1 MILAIDI
8 GGTFIKFGLVDD
20 NFRITNQ
27 SKVPT
32 PASIDDFWVTLENIV
47 SSYED
52 EISGIAIACP
62 GEINSKRGFVFKG
75 GLIPYLTAIPLG
87 TGLAKTYQLPV
98 KVINDADA
106 AALAEARYGS
116 LQEIGCGAALV
127 LGTGVGLGL
136 VSQGDLLTPL
146 LVRQFLRGP
155 NPQSNSQTALP
166 FQWALFKH
174 ALISLVDNK
183 GSAVGFVHE
192 ASQLL
197 GLDQDDG
204 PAVFSAI
211 EKGQSEKLNSLF
223 KGYCHEIA
231 LLVLNL
237 QTFMNLERVVIGGGI
252 SRQSSL
258 IHGIAKAYEAVFN
271 ENPELSFKPIAIQA
285 CHFHNDSN
293 LLGAA
298 SYFMSENAL

>member
-1 MILAIDI
+1 MIVAIDI

-20 NFRITNQ
+20 NFNITNQ

-87 TGLAKTYQLPV
+87 TGLSKTFQLPV

-116 LQEIGCGAALV
+116 LQEVDCGAALV

-136 VSQGDLLTPL
+136 VSQGALLTPL
-146 LVRQFLRGP
+146 LVSKFLKGP
-155 NPQSNSQTALP
+155 SSQSKSQTALP
-166 FQWALFKH
+166 FKWALFKQ

-192 ASQLL
+192 ASQIL
-197 GLDQDDG
+197 GLEQDDG
-204 PAVFSAI
+204 LAVFSALDDNHS
-211 EKGQSEKLNSLF
+211 GQLKRLF
-223 KGYCHEIA
+223 KDYCHEIA
-231 LLVLNL
+231 VLILNL
-237 QTFMNLERVVIGGGI
+237 QSLFKLDGVVIGGGI
-252 SRQSSL
+252 SSQNAL
-258 IHGIAKAYEAVFN
+258 IEGIVNAYEELFN
-271 ENPELSFKPIAIQA
+271 EKSELVFEPITIQA

-293 LLGAA
+293 LLGVA
-298 SYFMSENAL
+298 SYFTSENAL

>member
-8 GGTFIKFGLVDD
+8 GGTFIKFGLVDND
-20 NFRITNQ
+20 FRISNQ

-32 PASIDDFWVTLENIV
+32 PSSLDNFWITLESII
-47 SSYED
+47 SSFKNG
-52 EISGIAIACP
+52 ISGIAIACP

-87 TGLAKTYQLPV
+87 TRLSKTFQLPV

-116 LQEIGCGAALV
+116 LQDLDCGAALV

-136 VSQGDLLTPL
+136 VSQGELLSPL
-146 LVRQFLRGP
+146 SVTLYLRSP
-155 NPQSNSQTALP
+155 SPQSKSQTALP
-166 FQWALFKH
+166 FQWTLFKQ

-211 EKGQSEKLNSLF
+211 EGNQSEDLNLLF
-223 KGYCHEIA
+223 KDYCHEIA
-231 LLVLNL
+231 VLVLNL
-237 QTFMNLERVVIGGGI
+237 QSFFRLEKVVIGGGI
-252 SRQSSL
+252 SRQGTL
-258 IHGIAKAYEAVFN
+258 IEGISDAYEELFKDK
-271 ENPELSFKPIAIQA
+271 PELGFEPITIQA
-285 CHFHNDSN
+285 CHFHNDNN

-298 SYFMSENAL
+298 SYFASENDL

>member
-20 NFRITNQ
+20 DFKISNQ

-32 PASIDDFWVTLENIV
+32 PPTLDDFWLTLEHIV
-47 SSYED
+47 SSHKD
-52 EISGIAIACP
+52 IISGIAIACP
-62 GEINSKRGFVFKG
+62 GEINSKRGFIFKG
-75 GLIPYLTAIPLG
+75 GLIPYLTAIPLESRL
-87 TGLAKTYQLPV
+87 TKTFLLPV

-106 AALAEARYGS
+106 
-116 LQEIGCGAALV
+116 AALV

-136 VSQGDLLTPL
+136 VSQEDLLSPVSVT
-146 LVRQFLRGP
+146 QYLRAP
-155 NPQSNSQTALP
+155 SPQSMSQTSLP
-166 FQWALFKH
+166 FQWELFMH
-174 ALISLVDNK
+174 GLVSLVDNK

-197 GLDQDDG
+197 GLNQDDG

-211 EKGQSEKLNSLF
+211 EGNQSEELNLLF
-223 KGYCHEIA
+223 KDYCHEIA
-231 LLVLNL
+231 VLVLNL
-237 QTFMNLERVVIGGGI
+237 QSFFRLEKVVIGGGI
-252 SRQSSL
+252 SRQGTL
-258 IHGIAKAYEAVFN
+258 IEGISDAYEELFKDK
-271 ENPELSFKPIAIQA
+271 PELGFEPITIQA

-298 SYFMSENAL
+298 SYFASENDL

>member
-20 NFRITNQ
+20 DFKISNQ
-27 SKVPT
+27 SKVSTPT
-32 PASIDDFWVTLENIV
+32 TLDGFWLTLEHIV
-47 SSYED
+47 SSHKD
-52 EISGIAIACP
+52 IISGIAIACP
-62 GEINSKRGFVFKG
+62 GEINSKRGFIFKG

-87 TGLAKTYQLPV
+87 SRLTKTFQLPV

-116 LQEIGCGAALV
+116 LQDLDCGAALV

-136 VSQGDLLTPL
+136 VSQEDLLSSLSVT
-146 LVRQFLRGP
+146 QYLRVP
-155 NPQSNSQTALP
+155 SPQSMSQTSLP
-166 FQWALFKH
+166 FQWELFMH
-174 ALISLVDNK
+174 GLVSLVDNK

-197 GLDQDDG
+197 GLNQDDG

-211 EKGQSEKLNSLF
+211 EGNQSEDLNLLF
-223 KGYCHEIA
+223 KDYCHEIA
-231 LLVLNL
+231 VLVLNL
-237 QTFMNLERVVIGGGI
+237 QSFFRLEKVVIGGGI
-252 SRQSSL
+252 SRQGTL
-258 IHGIAKAYEAVFN
+258 IEGISDAYEELFKDK
-271 ENPELSFKPIAIQA
+271 PELGFEPITIQA
-285 CHFHNDSN
+285 CQFHNDSN

-298 SYFMSENAL
+298 SYFASENDL

>member
-8 GGTFIKFGLVDD
+8 GGTFIKFGLVDND
-20 NFRITNQ
+20 FRISNQ

-32 PASIDDFWVTLENIV
+32 PSSLDNFWITLESII
-47 SSYED
+47 SSFKNV
-52 EISGIAIACP
+52 ISGIAIACP

-87 TGLAKTYQLPV
+87 TRLSKTFQLPV

-116 LQEIGCGAALV
+116 LQDLDCGAALV

-136 VSQGDLLTPL
+136 ISQGDLLTPL
-146 LVRQFLRGP
+146 SVTRYLRSP
-155 NPQSNSQTALP
+155 STQSKSQTALP
-166 FQWALFKH
+166 FQWELFMH
-174 ALISLVDNK
+174 GLVSLVDNK
-183 GSAVGFVHE
+183 GYAVGFVHE

-197 GLDQDDG
+197 GLIQDDG
-204 PAVFSAI
+204 LAVFSAI
-211 EKGQSEKLNSLF
+211 GENQSEDLNLLF
-223 KGYCHEIA
+223 KDYCHEIA
-231 LLVLNL
+231 VLILNL
-237 QTFMNLERVVIGGGI
+237 QSLFKLDGVVIGGGI
-252 SRQSSL
+252 SSQNAL
-258 IHGIAKAYEAVFN
+258 IEGIVNAYEELFN
-271 ENPELSFKPIAIQA
+271 EKTELGFEPITIQA

-298 SYFMSENAL
+298 SYFTSENAL

>member
-20 NFRITNQ
+20 DFRICNQ
-27 SKVPT
+27 SKEPT
-32 PASIDDFWVTLENIV
+32 PTTIDDFWQTLESIV
-47 SSYED
+47 SSFEN

-87 TGLAKTYQLPV
+87 TRLSKISQLPV

-116 LQEIGCGAALV
+116 LKDLDCGAALV

-136 VSQGDLLTPL
+136 VSQGALLTPL
-146 LVRQFLRGP
+146 SVTQYLRAP
-155 NPQSNSQTALP
+155 SPQSMAQTVLP
-166 FQWALFKH
+166 FQWGLFKH
-174 ALISLVDNK
+174 ALFSLVDNK

-192 ASQLL
+192 ASQILAL
-197 GLDQDDG
+197 EQDDSLV
-204 PAVFSAI
+204 VFSALD
-211 EKGQSEKLNSLF
+211 ENHSEQLKRLF
-223 KGYCHEIA
+223 KDYCHEIA
-231 LLVLNL
+231 VLILNL
-237 QTFMNLERVVIGGGI
+237 QSLFKLDGVVIGGGI
-252 SRQSSL
+252 SSQNAL
-258 IHGIAKAYEAVFN
+258 IEGIVNAYKELFN
-271 ENPELSFKPIAIQA
+271 EKSELGFEPITIQA

-298 SYFMSENAL
+298 SYFTSENAL

>member
-20 NFRITNQ
+20 DFRICNQ
-27 SKVPT
+27 SKEPT
-32 PASIDDFWVTLENIV
+32 PTTIDDFWQTLESIV
-47 SSYED
+47 SSFEN

-87 TGLAKTYQLPV
+87 TRLSKIFQLPV

-116 LQEIGCGAALV
+116 LQDLDCGAALV
-127 LGTGVGLGL
+127 LGTGVGLGI
-136 VSQGDLLTPL
+136 VSQGELLSPL
-146 LVRQFLRGP
+146 SVAQYLRAP
-155 NPQSNSQTALP
+155 SPQSMSQTALP
-166 FQWALFKH
+166 FQWTLFKH
-174 ALISLVDNK
+174 ALFSLVDNK

-192 ASQLL
+192 ASQIL
-197 GLDQDDG
+197 GLEQDDG
-204 PAVFSAI
+204 LAVFSALD
-211 EKGQSEKLNSLF
+211 ENHSEQLNRLF
-223 KGYCHEIA
+223 KDYCHEIA
-231 LLVLNL
+231 VLILNL
-237 QTFMNLERVVIGGGI
+237 QSFFKLDRVVIGGGI
-252 SRQSSL
+252 SRQNSL
-258 IHGIAKAYEAVFN
+258 IEGVVNAYEELFN
-271 ENPELSFKPIAIQA
+271 ERSELGFEPITIQA

-298 SYFMSENAL
+298 SYFTSENAL

>member
-20 NFRITNQ
+20 DFKISNQ

-32 PASIDDFWVTLENIV
+32 PPTLDDFWLTLEHIV
-47 SSYED
+47 SSHKD
-52 EISGIAIACP
+52 IISGIAISCP
-62 GEINSKRGFVFKG
+62 GEINSKRGFIFKG

-87 TGLAKTYQLPV
+87 SRLTKTFQLPV
-98 KVINDADA
+98 RVINDADA
-106 AALAEARYGS
+106 AALAEAGYGS
-116 LQEIGCGAALV
+116 LQDLDCGAALV

-136 VSQGDLLTPL
+136 VSQKDLLSPL
-146 LVRQFLRGP
+146 SVTQYLRSP
-155 NPQSNSQTALP
+155 SPQRMSQTSLP
-166 FQWALFKH
+166 FQWELFMH
-174 ALISLVDNK
+174 GLVSLVDNK

-197 GLDQDDG
+197 GLNQDDG

-211 EKGQSEKLNSLF
+211 EGNQSEELNLLF
-223 KGYCHEIA
+223 KDYCHEIA

-237 QTFMNLERVVIGGGI
+237 QSFFRLEKVVIGGGI
-252 SRQSSL
+252 SRQGTL
-258 IHGIAKAYEAVFN
+258 IEGISDAYEELFKDK
-271 ENPELSFKPIAIQA
+271 PELGFEPITIQA

-298 SYFMSENAL
+298 SYFASENDL

>member
-8 GGTFIKFGLVDD
+8 GGTFIKFGLVDND
-20 NFRITNQ
+20 FRISNQ

-32 PASIDDFWVTLENIV
+32 PSSLDNFWITLESII
-47 SSYED
+47 SSFKNG
-52 EISGIAIACP
+52 ISGIAIACP
-62 GEINSKRGFVFKG
+62 GEINRRGFVFKG

-87 TGLAKTYQLPV
+87 TRLSKTYQLPV

-106 AALAEARYGS
+106 AVLAEARYGS
-116 LQEIGCGAALV
+116 LQDLDCGAALV
-127 LGTGVGLGL
+127 LGTGVGLGI

-146 LVRQFLRGP
+146 SVTRYLRSP
-155 NPQSNSQTALP
+155 SPQSKSQTSLP
-166 FQWALFKH
+166 FQWELFMH
-174 ALISLVDNK
+174 GLVSLVDNK

-211 EKGQSEKLNSLF
+211 EGNQSEELNLLF
-223 KGYCHEIA
+223 KDYCHEIA
-231 LLVLNL
+231 VLVLNL
-237 QTFMNLERVVIGGGI
+237 QSFFRLEKVVIGGGI
-252 SRQSSL
+252 SSQNAL
-258 IHGIAKAYEAVFN
+258 IEGIVNAYEELFN
-271 ENPELSFKPIAIQA
+271 EKPELGFEPITIQA

-298 SYFMSENAL
+298 SYFTSENAL

>member
-20 NFRITNQ
+20 DFRISNQ

-32 PASIDDFWVTLENIV
+32 PPTLDDFWLTLEHIV
-47 SSYED
+47 SSHKD
-52 EISGIAIACP
+52 IISGIAISCP
-62 GEINSKRGFVFKG
+62 GEINSKRGFIFKG

-87 TGLAKTYQLPV
+87 SRLTKTFQLPV

-116 LQEIGCGAALV
+116 LQDLDCGAALV

-136 VSQGDLLTPL
+136 VSQKDLLSPL
-146 LVRQFLRGP
+146 SVTQYLRSP
-155 NPQSNSQTALP
+155 SPQRMSQTSLP
-166 FQWALFKH
+166 FQWELFMH
-174 ALISLVDNK
+174 GLVSLVDNK

-197 GLDQDDG
+197 GLNQDDG

-211 EKGQSEKLNSLF
+211 EGNQSEDLNLLF
-223 KGYCHEIA
+223 KDYCHEIA
-231 LLVLNL
+231 VLVLNL
-237 QTFMNLERVVIGGGI
+237 QSFFRLEKVVIGGGI
-252 SRQSSL
+252 SRQGTL
-258 IHGIAKAYEAVFN
+258 IEGISDAYE
-271 ENPELSFKPIAIQA
+271 ELFKDKTELGFEPITIQA

-298 SYFMSENAL
+298 SYFASENDL

>member
-1 MILAIDI
+1 MIVAIDI
-8 GGTFIKFGLVDD
+8 GGTFIKIGLVDD
-20 NFRITNQ
+20 NLRITHQ

-32 PASIDDFWVTLENIV
+32 PSTIDDFWMTLENIV

-52 EISGIAIACP
+52 DILGITIACP
-62 GEINSKRGFVFKG
+62 GEINSKHGFVFKG

-87 TGLAKTYQLPV
+87 TRLAKTFQLPV

-116 LQEIGCGAALV
+116 LQEVDCGAALV

-136 VSQGDLLTPL
+136 VSQGSLLTPL
-146 LVRQFLRGP
+146 LVSKFLRGP
-155 NPQSNSQTALP
+155 SSQSKSQTALP
-166 FQWALFKH
+166 FQWALFKQ
-174 ALISLVDNK
+174 ALISFVDNK

-204 PAVFSAI
+204 QAVFSVI
-211 EKGQSEKLNSLF
+211 KKGQSEKLNSLF
-223 KGYCHEIA
+223 KDYCHAIA
-231 LLVLNL
+231 VLILNFQSL
-237 QTFMNLERVVIGGGI
+237 FKLDRVVIGGGI
-252 SRQSSL
+252 SSQNSL
-258 IHGIAKAYEAVFN
+258 IEGIVNAYEELFN
-271 ENPELSFKPIAIQA
+271 EKSDIGFEPITIQA

-298 SYFMSENAL
+298 SYFMSENDL

>member
-20 NFRITNQ
+20 DFKISNQ
-27 SKVPT
+27 SKVSTPT
-32 PASIDDFWVTLENIV
+32 TLDDFWLTLEHIV
-47 SSYED
+47 SSHKD
-52 EISGIAIACP
+52 IISGIAIACP
-62 GEINSKRGFVFKG
+62 GEISSKRGFIFKG

-87 TGLAKTYQLPV
+87 SRLTKTFQLPV

-116 LQEIGCGAALV
+116 LQDLDCGAALV

-136 VSQGDLLTPL
+136 VSQGELLSPLSVTQYLRTPS
-146 LVRQFLRGP
+146 
-155 NPQSNSQTALP
+155 PQSMSQTSLP
-166 FQWALFKH
+166 FQWELFMH
-174 ALISLVDNK
+174 GLVSLVDNK
-183 GSAVGFVHE
+183 GSAVGFIHE

-197 GLDQDDG
+197 RLDQDDG

-211 EKGQSEKLNSLF
+211 EGNQSEDLNLLF
-223 KGYCHEIA
+223 KDYCHEIA
-231 LLVLNL
+231 VLVLNL
-237 QTFMNLERVVIGGGI
+237 QSFFRLEKVVIGGGI
-252 SRQSSL
+252 SRQGTL
-258 IHGIAKAYEAVFN
+258 IEGISDAYEELFKDK
-271 ENPELSFKPIAIQA
+271 PELGFEPITIQA

-298 SYFMSENAL
+298 SYFASENDL

>member
-1 MILAIDI
+1 MIVAIDI
-8 GGTFIKFGLVDD
+8 GGTFVKFGLVDD
-20 NFRITNQ
+20 NFNITNQ

-32 PASIDDFWVTLENIV
+32 PASIDDFWGTLENIV

-87 TGLAKTYQLPV
+87 TGLSKTFQLPV

-116 LQEIGCGAALV
+116 LQELDCGAALV

-136 VSQGDLLTPL
+136 VSQEDLLSPL
-146 LVRQFLRGP
+146 SVTQYLRAP
-155 NPQSNSQTALP
+155 SPQSMSQTSLP
-166 FQWALFKH
+166 FQWELFMH
-174 ALISLVDNK
+174 GLVSLVDNK
-183 GSAVGFVHE
+183 GSAVGFIHE
-192 ASQLL
+192 ASELL
-197 GLDQDDG
+197 GLNQDDG
-204 PAVFSAI
+204 PTVFSAI
-211 EKGQSEKLNSLF
+211 EENQSEDLNLLF
-223 KGYCHEIA
+223 KNYCHEIA
-231 LLVLNL
+231 VLVLNL
-237 QTFMNLERVVIGGGI
+237 QSFFRLEKVVIGGGI
-252 SRQSSL
+252 SRQDTL
-258 IHGIAKAYEAVFN
+258 IEGICDAYEELFN
-271 ENPELSFKPIAIQA
+271 DKSELGFEPITLQA

-298 SYFMSENAL
+298 SYFASENDL

>member
-8 GGTFIKFGLVDD
+8 GGTFIKFGLVDND
-20 NFRITNQ
+20 FRISNQ

-32 PASIDDFWVTLENIV
+32 PSSLDNFWITLESII
-47 SSYED
+47 SSFKNG
-52 EISGIAIACP
+52 ISGIAIACP
-62 GEINSKRGFVFKG
+62 GEINRRGFVFKG

-87 TGLAKTYQLPV
+87 TRLSKTYQLPV

-106 AALAEARYGS
+106 AVLAEARYGS
-116 LQEIGCGAALV
+116 LQDLDCGAALV
-127 LGTGVGLGL
+127 LGTGVGLGI

-146 LVRQFLRGP
+146 SVTRYLRSP
-155 NPQSNSQTALP
+155 SPQSKSQTSLP
-166 FQWALFKH
+166 FQWELFMH
-174 ALISLVDNK
+174 GLVSLVDNK

-197 GLDQDDG
+197 GLIQGDG

-211 EKGQSEKLNSLF
+211 GEHQSEDLNLLF
-223 KGYCHEIA
+223 KDYCHEIA
-231 LLVLNL
+231 VLVLNL
-237 QTFMNLERVVIGGGI
+237 QSFFRLEKVVIGGGI
-252 SRQSSL
+252 SRQDTL
-258 IHGIAKAYEAVFN
+258 IEGICDAYEELFN
-271 ENPELSFKPIAIQA
+271 DKSELGFEPITLQA

-298 SYFMSENAL
+298 SYFASENDL

>member
-20 NFRITNQ
+20 DFKISNQ
-27 SKVPT
+27 SKVSTPT
-32 PASIDDFWVTLENIV
+32 TLDDFWLTLEHIV
-47 SSYED
+47 SSHKD
-52 EISGIAIACP
+52 IISGIAISCP
-62 GEINSKRGFVFKG
+62 GEINSKRGFIFKG

-87 TGLAKTYQLPV
+87 SRLTKTFQLPV

-116 LQEIGCGAALV
+116 LQDLDCGAALV

-136 VSQGDLLTPL
+136 VSQEDLLSSLSVT
-146 LVRQFLRGP
+146 QYLRVP
-155 NPQSNSQTALP
+155 SPQSMSQTSLP
-166 FQWALFKH
+166 FQWELFMH
-174 ALISLVDNK
+174 GLVSLVDNK

-197 GLDQDDG
+197 GLNQDDG

-211 EKGQSEKLNSLF
+211 EGNQSEDLNLLF
-223 KGYCHEIA
+223 KDYCHEIA
-231 LLVLNL
+231 VLVLNL
-237 QTFMNLERVVIGGGI
+237 QSFFRLEKVVIGGGI
-252 SRQSSL
+252 SRQGTL
-258 IHGIAKAYEAVFN
+258 IEGISDAYE
-271 ENPELSFKPIAIQA
+271 ELFKDKTELGFEPITIRA

-293 LLGAA
+293 LLGAT
-298 SYFMSENAL
+298 SYFASENDL